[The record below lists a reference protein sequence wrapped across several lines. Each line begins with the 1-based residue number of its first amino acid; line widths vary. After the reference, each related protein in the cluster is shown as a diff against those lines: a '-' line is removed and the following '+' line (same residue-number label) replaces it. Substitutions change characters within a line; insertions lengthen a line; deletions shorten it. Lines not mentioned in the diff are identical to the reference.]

1 MVCVDNDGGG
11 IFSMLPIAERG
22 ADVDFETLFRTPH
35 GLDLAGFSG
44 IGGVTV
50 HTVATADAFR
60 EQLTVSVAT
69 TTPGIDVLLVPVDRD
84 ADVAHRRAITAA
96 VRTALKS

>member
-1 MVCVDNDGGG
+1 
-11 IFSMLPIAERG
+11 MLPIADRG
-22 ADVDFETLFRTPH
+22 AEVDFETLFRTPH

-50 HTVATADAFR
+50 HTVEAVEAFR
-60 EQLTVSVAT
+60 EQLTESVAS
-69 TTPGIDVLLVPVDRD
+69 TTPGIDILLVPVDRD

-96 VRTALKS
+96 VRTALTS